1 MSEAAVQQ
9 NIRLAAARHNA
20 YLWRN
25 NSGAFQEGPTKCPK
39 CGATHSEATGR
50 WIRYGLANDSKKLN
64 EEIKSSDLIGPTPV
78 VITPDMVGQTV
89 AVFTAIEVKPEG
101 WPGIRS
107 ARERAQAKFITLVR
121 SLGGYAGF
129 ATSVEEAV
137 QIMEGD

>member
-9 NIRLAAARHNA
+9 DIRLAAARRNA

-25 NSGAFQEGPTKCPK
+25 NSGAFQDERGNF
-39 CGATHSEATGR
+39 
-50 WIRYGLANDSKKLN
+50 IRYGLANDSKKLN

-78 VITPDMVGQTV
+78 IVTQEMVGRTI
-89 AVFTAIEVKPEG
+89 AVFTAVEVKPAG
-101 WPGIRS
+101 WTGVRS
-107 ARERAQAKFITLVR
+107 ARERAQAKFIALVR

-137 QIMEGD
+137 RIIEGERL